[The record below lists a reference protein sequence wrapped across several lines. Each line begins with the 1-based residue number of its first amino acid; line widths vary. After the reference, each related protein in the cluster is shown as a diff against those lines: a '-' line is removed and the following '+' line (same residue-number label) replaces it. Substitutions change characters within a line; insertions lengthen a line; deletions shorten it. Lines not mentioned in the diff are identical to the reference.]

1 VISGTKSGFRP
12 PPRASAIGLWLVL
25 ASLGMLFL
33 SSMLLY
39 ALMRLHVFGKAS
51 DLPIEMPAL
60 AWASTAVLLAASF
73 TIHRAAV
80 SISNERLA
88 ACLKFL
94 RITSALAVLFLVIQT
109 PCMWQVLQKHRVIEE
124 KIMATRQTGQISPVT
139 LYGLVFVLILLHAL
153 HVLGGIV
160 ALAVVTLRA
169 SRRVYDHENYMGI
182 QFVARYWHF
191 LDIVWL
197 TMFGMFLALG

>member
-1 VISGTKSGFRP
+1 
-12 PPRASAIGLWLVL
+12 
-25 ASLGMLFL
+25 MLFI

-39 ALMRLHVFGKAS
+39 TLMRLHVFGRAS
-51 DLPIEMPAL
+51 DQPIEIPAL
-60 AWASTAVLLAASF
+60 AWASTVVLLAASF

-80 SISNERLA
+80 SISNERLS

-94 RITSALAVLFLVIQT
+94 HITSALAVLFLVIQT

-124 KIMATRQTGQISPVT
+124 HIMATRETGQISPVT
-139 LYGLVFVLILLHAL
+139 LYGLVFILILLHAL
-153 HVLGGIV
+153 HVIGGII
-160 ALAVVTLRA
+160 ALAIVTFRA
-169 SRRVYDHENYMGI
+169 SRQAYDHENNMGV

-197 TMFGMFLALG
+197 AMFGMFLFLG